1 MTLTVARG
9 VWRQRAA
16 GKQAPADC
24 PGSQELGAMAH
35 LEGLI
40 MALRPW
46 LDERPSYGPRHE
58 VSHLDRIVL
67 IAVTVA
73 MAGFLTALITG
84 ILTAGS

>member
-1 MTLTVARG
+1 
-9 VWRQRAA
+9 
-16 GKQAPADC
+16 
-24 PGSQELGAMAH
+24 
-35 LEGLI
+35 

-46 LDERPSYGPRHE
+46 LDERPSYGPRHK